1 MRNNVFGVSF
11 LAFILCSL
19 FGMAAEEAINGG
31 LVGQLIKKGYNSRP
45 GCILCTSIRYTKNFK
60 VMCQVVAEAPTPENM
75 RQTAMPTSSVPYNCT
90 PVC

>member
-19 FGMAAEEAINGG
+19 FGMAAEEEINGG

-45 GCILCTSIRYTKNFK
+45 GCILCTSIGSFHFLSEPPYGGHNF
-60 VMCQVVAEAPTPENM
+60 VMSELACRNLESGV
-75 RQTAMPTSSVPYNCT
+75 
-90 PVC
+90 